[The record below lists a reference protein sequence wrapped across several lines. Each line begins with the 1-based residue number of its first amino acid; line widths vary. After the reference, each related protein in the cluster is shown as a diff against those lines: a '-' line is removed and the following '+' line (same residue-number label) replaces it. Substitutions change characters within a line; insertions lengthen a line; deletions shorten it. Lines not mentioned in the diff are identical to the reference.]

1 MTTADY
7 IASACAGFSDKVK
20 SSDKVY
26 KDDCMFTFDT
36 PNNNP
41 NGLDVCMSCY
51 QAFSRTPHHNFTQ
64 NHYKTKRHPVFLNIN
79 RTLKPEAERK
89 RLLEPDE
96 DLRHTKAARLEITDH
111 KDEEFY
117 DESHSIYVVPLDDSV
132 PLEESPEPAKR
143 LAQQILTS
151 NSANTNDEIK
161 TWEQQIFPCE
171 HSSSVTPTPATAD
184 LSHCASCDLAENLW
198 VCLTCAT
205 VGCGREQF
213 GSALKGNSHALSHF
227 ESSGHAVAV
236 KLGSLSSDE
245 DSCDCYCY
253 SCNDEVK
260 VPQLG
265 ATLLQIGIDLR
276 AAVKTEK
283 NLIELNLE
291 TNKNWQFNLDGANGD
306 KLAPLYGPG
315 LTGILNLGNSCYM
328 NSVLQALFNF
338 GSYQEYF
345 KGVEFDESVKDLALD
360 LRSQM
365 LKLYDGLLS
374 GRYSKP
380 SELDPQGYQAG
391 VKPSSFKTLVG
402 ADHAEFKTNKQ
413 QDAYEFLLY
422 LLDKLD
428 KEYGLALNKEFKFLL
443 SSKVV
448 CTECHAGS
456 VSTELVDNISI
467 PLEEIEEGKDKDG
480 KPVYKPVSFS
490 DSLSHFAAT
499 EEIDNYRCDNCG
511 NVSKAVKST
520 GFRSHPQNLIV
531 GVNRIKLENWVP
543 VKKEVEIAIPDEIDL
558 SPLGPPEFAP
568 NETEV
573 SRTKTKTSS
582 AFVPNE
588 EAVSMLSSMGFSEA
602 RSARALFHT
611 GNNNAEDAMNWIF
624 AHMDDPDIDDPFD
637 ASADSTGAT
646 LPEASS
652 DAIENLVAMG
662 FSHKLATKAL
672 HVNNND
678 VNASVE
684 WLFNNPDDDGVIE
697 NTAPK
702 VDVAAEASK
711 LKQQLL
717 ESPAGSSRYSLKAV
731 VCHKGTSPHTG
742 HYVVFIKIG
751 GQWVL
756 FNDEKVVQCD
766 NNLEDMRKNGYIYF
780 FSQE

>member
-1 MTTADY
+1 MSTVEY
-7 IASACAGFSDKVK
+7 IASACAGFSERV
-20 SSDKVY
+20 SPSDKVY
-26 KDDCMFTFDT
+26 KDDCMFSFDT
-36 PNNNP
+36 PENNP

-51 QAFSRTPHHNFTQ
+51 QAFSRTPHHNFTA
-64 NHYKTKRHPVFLNIN
+64 NHYKIKRHPVFLNIT
-79 RTLKPEAERK
+79 RTLKLAAERK

-96 DLRHTKAARLEITDH
+96 DLRHTKVARLEVTDH

-117 DESHSIYVVPLDDSV
+117 NEKHTIYVVPLDDSV
-132 PLEESPEPAKR
+132 LLEEAPEPARK
-143 LAQQILTS
+143 LAQLILDS
-151 NSANTNDEIK
+151 NSASTNDEIK
-161 TWEQQIFPCE
+161 TWEQEIFPCE
-171 HSSSVTPTPATAD
+171 HSSNLNPAPANAD

-198 VCLTCAT
+198 VCLTCAA

-213 GSALKGNSHALSHF
+213 GSALKGNSHALTHF
-227 ESSGHAVAV
+227 ETTGHAVAV
-236 KLGSLSSDE
+236 KLGSLSADE

-265 ATLLQIGIDLR
+265 ATLLQIGIDLK

-306 KLAPLYGPG
+306 KLTPLYGPG
-315 LTGILNLGNSCYM
+315 LTGILNLGNSCYI
-328 NSVLQALFNF
+328 NSVLQSLFSF
-338 GSYQEYF
+338 DSYHQYF
-345 KGVEFDESVKDLALD
+345 KDKQVDEAIKDLALD

-380 SELDPQGYQAG
+380 SELDSQGYQAG
-391 VKPSSFKTLVG
+391 IKPSSFKTLVG
-402 ADHAEFKTNKQ
+402 ADHEEFKTNKQ

-428 KEYGLALNKEFKFLL
+428 KEYGLALNKDFKFLL

-448 CTECHAGS
+448 CTECHVGS
-456 VSTELVDNISI
+456 ISTELVDNIFV
-467 PLEEIEEGKDKDG
+467 PLQEVEEKRDEDG
-480 KPVYKPVSFS
+480 KPVYKQVDFA
-490 DSLSHFAAT
+490 DSLRQFTAS
-499 EEIDNYRCDNCG
+499 EEIENYKCDNCG
-511 NVSKAVKST
+511 NTTKALKST
-520 GFRSHPQNLIV
+520 GFRSNPKNLIV

-543 VKKEVEIAIPDEIDL
+543 VKKDVAITIPDEIDL
-558 SPLGPPEFAP
+558 SPFGPPEFAL
-568 NETEV
+568 NETEAV
-573 SRTKTKTSS
+573 QTKASS

-602 RSARALFHT
+602 RSVRALFNT
-611 GNNNAEDAMNWIF
+611 GNSNAEDAMNWIF
-624 AHMDDPDIDDPFD
+624 AHMDDPGIDDPFD
-637 ASADSTGAT
+637 ASAESDAT
-646 LPEASS
+646 PAPAANS

-662 FSHKLATKAL
+662 FSSTLAKKAL
-672 HVNNND
+672 HVNHND

-697 NTAPK
+697 ETAPRAN
-702 VDVAAEASK
+702 VQEEANE
-711 LKQQLL
+711 LMQQLL
-717 ESPAGSSRYSLKAV
+717 NTTPGAGHYNLKAV
-731 VCHKGTSPHTG
+731 LCHKGSSSHTG
-742 HYVVFIKIG
+742 HYVVFVKIN

-780 FSQE
+780 FSQQE